1 MKIKRFSNFIN
12 ESKESGLIVVGRT
25 PVDNNKIGEMIED
38 QGLHA
43 EWNSIEGY
51 WFFPEEI
58 DLYDALEAELEKQFA
73 NYEINAR
80 FEGIF

>member
-12 ESKESGLIVVGRT
+12 ESKESGLIVVGKT
-25 PVDNNKIGEMIED
+25 PIDNNKIGEMIED
-38 QGLHA
+38 QELHA

>member
-1 MKIKRFSNFIN
+1 MEIKRFSSFIN
-12 ESKESGLIVVGRT
+12 ESKQSGLMVIGKT
-25 PVDNNKIGEMIED
+25 PIDNNKIGEMIED

-43 EWNSIEGY
+43 EWNPREGY

-58 DLYDALEAELEKQFA
+58 DLYDSLENELEKYFA
-73 NYEINAR
+73 DYGINAR

>member
-12 ESKESGLIVVGRT
+12 ESKETGLIVVGRT
-25 PVDNNKIGEMIED
+25 PVDNSKIGEMIED
-38 QGLHA
+38 QELYA
-43 EWNSIEGY
+43 EWNAREGY

-58 DLYDALEAELEKQFA
+58 DLYDSLEKDLEKHFSD
-73 NYEINAR
+73 YGINAR